1 MMKITFDPDK
11 RATTLT
17 VRGLDM
23 ARADE
28 VFTDLVVTLADD
40 RNDYGETRFIS
51 VGYLDGRMVLVAWTP
66 RGTTR
71 RIISMRKAND
81 REQARYRNGS

>member
-1 MMKITFDPDK
+1 MMKITFDPEK

-40 RNDYGETRFIS
+40 RNDYGEIRFIS

-81 REQARYRNGS
+81 REQARYGNGS

>member
-51 VGYLDGRMVLVAWTP
+51 VEYLDGRMVLVAWTP

>member
-1 MMKITFDPDK
+1 MKITFDPDK

-23 ARADE
+23 TRADE

-40 RNDYGETRFIS
+40 RNDYGEIRFIS

-81 REQARYRNGS
+81 REQARYGNGS

>member
-1 MMKITFDPDK
+1 MIKITFDPEK

-23 ARADE
+23 ARAD
-28 VFTDLVVTLADD
+28 D

-51 VGYLDGRMVLVAWTP
+51 VEYLDGRMVLVAWTP

-71 RIISMRKAND
+71 RIIAMRKAND

>member
-1 MMKITFDPDK
+1 
-11 RATTLT
+11 
-17 VRGLDM
+17 
-23 ARADE
+23 

-40 RNDYGETRFIS
+40 RNDYGEIRFIS

-81 REQARYRNGS
+81 REQARYGNGS